1 MAIEKKN
8 ILNRL
13 YLLAGFMLLFA
24 IAIIYKLVD
33 IQFVK
38 GSTYRQKAEERTV
51 KNFEIVAN
59 RGNVYTADG
68 SLLAT
73 SVSKFDIRMDA
84 VTVSDENFQKNIK
97 GLAQSL
103 SKMLGNSEGHWESYI
118 RKARK
123 NQNRYLFITR
133 NLSYNEYMRIKEF
146 PIFNLGTY
154 KGGLIAEQRTVREH
168 PIGKIAERAVGY
180 SDYRGRVGIEGNFH
194 EFLQGKNG
202 KRLKQRI
209 AKGQWKPLNDNNE
222 VEPVDGK
229 DIITTIDLKIQDIA
243 HHALLGQLEAYQAD
257 HGCAVVMETKTG
269 EIKAISNLGRN
280 REGNYYERLNYAIG
294 ESHEP
299 GSTFKLMSMMVA
311 LEDKVIDTADV
322 VDTGN
327 GAYKV
332 YDRTV
337 RDTHRGGYGEISA
350 ARAFEVSSN
359 IGLVKLIEDHYG
371 NDPKKFIDGLERMR
385 VGKKLNL
392 PIKGEGV
399 PYLPNPDNK
408 KNWYGTSLAWMT
420 HGYGVHITPLQTLTF
435 YNAVANNGEM
445 VKPRFIKE
453 IRTQDKVI
461 ERFDKEVLNP
471 KICSQETL
479 DKVREMMKN
488 VVKRGTATNIYNKN
502 YELAG
507 KTGTCQA
514 EYWTGKTQYIS
525 SFAGY
530 FPADDPQYSCIVII
544 HKPDKSKGYY
554 GADVA
559 GPVFKQ
565 IAHKIYTETPVVD
578 SVNDI
583 RKDIELVNKDYKNY
597 YTKVNSQNKTMP
609 NLKNMSGMDAVSML
623 ENMGLT
629 VRFKGVGRVVSQS
642 IKPGEKIDSKIIV
655 ELTLS

>member
-1 MAIEKKN
+1 
-8 ILNRL
+8 
-13 YLLAGFMLLFA
+13 
-24 IAIIYKLVD
+24 
-33 IQFVK
+33 
-38 GSTYRQKAEERTV
+38 
-51 KNFEIVAN
+51 
-59 RGNVYTADG
+59 
-68 SLLAT
+68 
-73 SVSKFDIRMDA
+73 
-84 VTVSDENFQKNIK
+84 
-97 GLAQSL
+97 
-103 SKMLGNSEGHWESYI
+103 
-118 RKARK
+118 
-123 NQNRYLFITR
+123 
-133 NLSYNEYMRIKEF
+133 
-146 PIFNLGTY
+146 
-154 KGGLIAEQRTVREH
+154 
-168 PIGKIAERAVGY
+168 
-180 SDYRGRVGIEGNFH
+180 
-194 EFLQGKNG
+194 
-202 KRLKQRI
+202 
-209 AKGQWKPLNDNNE
+209 
-222 VEPVDGK
+222 
-229 DIITTIDLKIQDIA
+229 
-243 HHALLGQLEAYQAD
+243 
-257 HGCAVVMETKTG
+257 
-269 EIKAISNLGRN
+269 
-280 REGNYYERLNYAIG
+280 
-294 ESHEP
+294 
-299 GSTFKLMSMMVA
+299 MMVA

-392 PIKGEGV
+392 PIKGEGT